1 MDIIELIRH
10 CAAVPSFSTFEDRL
24 HPLIKRIVAT
34 VDVANLE
41 LVPDYNL
48 IIRVPGQRKLPPVA
62 LAAHLDKINHFG
74 LDFPAQIPVG
84 QDSEALE
91 GLLDDAVGTG
101 ICLGLMLESQ
111 RSNFPPLMLLLSE
124 MEENISRVSNPRLL
138 RENCLGLPSG
148 VGARRI
154 ATYLHSRNNIPS
166 LVITLDTTP
175 LFKGDR
181 GLALYSRP
189 WEFSSVSPTEE
200 LVAATQAVEKYIQ
213 RIHPS
218 IRLCNN
224 TNDYVIYGN
233 LLNSASS
240 PPVPS
245 LALEPAIYPYHQ
257 KNERVYLSDIET
269 LVELL
274 RTFLETVPLSSLPE
288 QPAL

>member
-1 MDIIELIRH
+1 MEFGHSQSKRYLHRRFLELALTQSSSISSRCVTGGPRAEHMDIIELIRH

-111 RSNFPPLMLLLSE
+111 RRNFPPLMLLLSE

-138 RENCLGLPSG
+138 RENCLG
-148 VGARRI
+148 
-154 ATYLHSRNNIPS
+154 
-166 LVITLDTTP
+166 
-175 LFKGDR
+175 
-181 GLALYSRP
+181 
-189 WEFSSVSPTEE
+189 
-200 LVAATQAVEKYIQ
+200 
-213 RIHPS
+213 
-218 IRLCNN
+218 
-224 TNDYVIYGN
+224 
-233 LLNSASS
+233 
-240 PPVPS
+240 
-245 LALEPAIYPYHQ
+245 
-257 KNERVYLSDIET
+257 
-269 LVELL
+269 
-274 RTFLETVPLSSLPE
+274 
-288 QPAL
+288 